1 MPAPS
6 ALRCTHIESKR
17 KGAGMNLNS
26 ILIGSENPQRLKD
39 YYTKLFGEPTW
50 DDGGYFGWQL
60 GSGGVTVGPHD
71 QVKGQNREPGRII
84 WNIETPDV
92 QGEFKKLKAA
102 GATVVKEPYD
112 PAEGSADGSGMLI
125 STFSDPD
132 NNYFQ
137 LMSPMDAAAYEAAER
152 MGAAKR

>member
-1 MPAPS
+1 MAAPG
-6 ALRCTHIESKR
+6 LVLDETSKAKG

-39 YYTKLFGEPTW
+39 YYTKLFGKPTW

-60 GSGGVTVGPHD
+60 GSGAVTVGPHD

-112 PAEGSADGSGMLI
+112 PAEGSEGSGMLI

-137 LMSPMDAAAYEAAER
+137 LTSPMDAAAYEAAER